1 MSREKTGLSP
11 LPYIKNNKRR
21 ILALVISISLFGT
34 MLYVLGYFLG
44 TFQEPYGEPVE
55 KMYDHV
61 ALFYEDVAR
70 YVPEDYVEDPDLSF
84 DEKILPLI
92 EKEAEE
98 VSGDIGEEVLV
109 VRRGVFKIESTVGM
123 QSVPLYYF
131 QTPEDVKRFYDKC
144 DMELVE
150 GRMPQ
155 NPGELVVDEVS
166 FANQGDELFFYINKN
181 YKIVGKVRC
190 DSYAFFGLPLS
201 NENNYMCM
209 ILHDENDI
217 DYKEKLTETGHELS
231 FYYDK
236 ASQIKFNEE
245 DMASV
250 PKIKLLFT
258 GVSVSILLV
267 CVIAVL
273 ALHIRDR
280 HEEWCLLNSI
290 GYSVTDVYLMAI
302 KELLICFAA
311 AAITTFVLSVASV
324 LLIKTLMIDPKGF
337 SVRMIRLEDI
347 SLITEAFLAVFAL
360 CNIPIF
366 IQLRKITT
374 IDDIE

>member
-21 ILALVISISLFGT
+21 ILALIISISLFGT

-44 TFQEPYGEPVE
+44 TFQEPYGEPVL

-70 YVPEDYVEDPDLSF
+70 YVPEDYAEDPDAGF
-84 DEKILPLI
+84 DDKVLPLI

-98 VSGDIGEEVLV
+98 VSEDIGEEVLV
-109 VRRGVFKIESTVGM
+109 VRRGVYKIESTVGM

-131 QTPEDVKRFYDKC
+131 QTPEDAMKFYDKC
-144 DMELVE
+144 DMELVD

-155 NPGELVVDEVS
+155 SPGELVVDEVS
-166 FANQGDELFFYINKN
+166 FANQGDELFYYINKN

-190 DSYAFFGLPLS
+190 DSYAFFGLPLA

-217 DYKEKLTETGHELS
+217 DYEEQLIKSGHKLS
-231 FYYDK
+231 YFYDK
-236 ASQIKFNEE
+236 DKQIKFNEE
-245 DMASV
+245 DMESV

-258 GVSVSILLV
+258 SVSASILLV

-290 GYSVTDVYLMAI
+290 GYSVTDVYLMAM
-302 KELLICFAA
+302 KELLICFG
-311 AAITTFVLSVASV
+311 AAIITTTVLSVASV

-337 SVRMIRLEDI
+337 SVRMIRPEDI
-347 SLITEAFLAVFAL
+347 RLTAEVFLAVFAL

>member
-166 FANQGDELFFYINKN
+166 FA
-181 YKIVGKVRC
+181 
-190 DSYAFFGLPLS
+190 
-201 NENNYMCM
+201 
-209 ILHDENDI
+209 
-217 DYKEKLTETGHELS
+217 T
-231 FYYDK
+231 
-236 ASQIKFNEE
+236 
-245 DMASV
+245 
-250 PKIKLLFT
+250 
-258 GVSVSILLV
+258 
-267 CVIAVL
+267 
-273 ALHIRDR
+273 
-280 HEEWCLLNSI
+280 
-290 GYSVTDVYLMAI
+290 
-302 KELLICFAA
+302 
-311 AAITTFVLSVASV
+311 
-324 LLIKTLMIDPKGF
+324 
-337 SVRMIRLEDI
+337 
-347 SLITEAFLAVFAL
+347 
-360 CNIPIF
+360 
-366 IQLRKITT
+366 KITR
-374 IDDIE
+374 

>member
-1 MSREKTGLSP
+1 
-11 LPYIKNNKRR
+11 
-21 ILALVISISLFGT
+21 
-34 MLYVLGYFLG
+34 
-44 TFQEPYGEPVE
+44 
-55 KMYDHV
+55 
-61 ALFYEDVAR
+61 
-70 YVPEDYVEDPDLSF
+70 
-84 DEKILPLI
+84 
-92 EKEAEE
+92 
-98 VSGDIGEEVLV
+98 
-109 VRRGVFKIESTVGM
+109 
-123 QSVPLYYF
+123 
-131 QTPEDVKRFYDKC
+131 
-144 DMELVE
+144 
-150 GRMPQ
+150 
-155 NPGELVVDEVS
+155 
-166 FANQGDELFFYINKN
+166 
-181 YKIVGKVRC
+181 
-190 DSYAFFGLPLS
+190 
-201 NENNYMCM
+201 MCM

>member
-44 TFQEPYGEPVE
+44 TFEEPYGEPVT
-55 KMYDHV
+55 KIYDHIT
-61 ALFYEDVAR
+61 LFLENPIR
-70 YVPEDYVEDPDLSF
+70 YAPEDYVEDPNVDL
-84 DEKILPLI
+84 DTRAIPI
-92 EKEAEE
+92 MEKEAET
-98 VSGDIGEEVLV
+98 VSKDIGEEVLV
-109 VRRGVFKIESTVGM
+109 VRRGVYRIESSVGM
-123 QSVPLYYF
+123 QTIPIFYF
-131 QTPEDVKRFYDKC
+131 QTPEDAQKFYDKY

-155 NPGELVVDEVS
+155 NPGEMVVDEIS
-166 FANQGDELFFYINKN
+166 YTNQGDDLFDLSNDN
-181 YKIVGKVRC
+181 YKIVGKVKC
-190 DSYAFFGLPLS
+190 DNYAFFGLPLP
-201 NENNYMCM
+201 NENNFMCM

-217 DYKEKLTETGHELS
+217 DYKELLTKMGHETS
-231 FYYDK
+231 YFYNRDNR
-236 ASQIKFNEE
+236 IE
-245 DMASV
+245 DSKGDMESL
-250 PKIKLLFT
+250 PKIKFLFT
-258 GVSVSILLV
+258 GIST
-267 CVIAVL
+267 AVL
-273 ALHIRDR
+273 LICVVAVLSLHIRDR

-302 KELLICFAA
+302 KEQLISFGLAA
-311 AAITTFVLSVASV
+311 VVTAVLSTISV
-324 LLIKTLMIDPKGF
+324 IIIKTLMVDPKGF
-337 SVRMIRLEDI
+337 YISEIRPEDI
-347 SLITEAFLAVFAL
+347 KLIAEVFLAVFAL